1 MFLNL
6 LRQVQ
11 EEALSREVAKRKL
24 PNEVRDEKWPLTVT
38 PICGVSTPLKFSRSN
53 FLKCCLERNGAQ
65 APRQPCSELFFT
77 RVSVKRLI
85 LNDHKLHPTN

>member
-24 PNEVRDEKWPLTVT
+24 PNEVRDKK
-38 PICGVSTPLKFSRSN
+38 IAF
-53 FLKCCLERNGAQ
+53 
-65 APRQPCSELFFT
+65 
-77 RVSVKRLI
+77 KRLT

>member
-24 PNEVRDEKWPLTVT
+24 PNEVRDK
-38 PICGVSTPLKFSRSN
+38 K
-53 FLKCCLERNGAQ
+53 
-65 APRQPCSELFFT
+65 
-77 RVSVKRLI
+77 
-85 LNDHKLHPTN
+85 

>member
-53 FLKCCLERNGAQ
+53 FIIFLYKIMIINLI
-65 APRQPCSELFFT
+65 FT
-77 RVSVKRLI
+77 N
-85 LNDHKLHPTN
+85 NDLLY